1 MKKRYA
7 LLLLCLTAQAQAET
21 TDPLEQEILAMDQ
34 RLFTAFN
41 QCDVEGMGQILD
53 PSLEFYHDKG
63 GLTDYQYTLDALRGN
78 CERQLG
84 LKRELIADSNQVYP
98 IKDFGAIQQ
107 GRHTFCHIENGKNDC
122 GTFQFMNIWQNT
134 DTGWKVVRIVSYDH

>member
-7 LLLLCLTAQAQAET
+7 LLLLCATVHAHAEAA
-21 TDPLEQEILAMDQ
+21 DHLEQEILLMDQ

-63 GLTDYQYTLDALRGN
+63 GLTGYQHSLNTLRDN
-78 CERQLG
+78 CERQVG
-84 LKRELIADSNQVYP
+84 LKRELIGDSNQVYP

-107 GRHTFCHIENGKNDC
+107 GRHTFCHLENGKNDC
-122 GTFQFMNIWQNT
+122 GTFQFMHIWKNT
-134 DTGWKVVRIVSYDH
+134 DTGWKVVRVVSYDH